1 MASSSSASSLF
12 ATECVLYSIAS
23 SSSLVGSM
31 GLTTVAAPSS
41 TSALFT
47 FKGVS
52 DPSFHSVSAIPTSP
66 NPAISGTGGLV
77 FQLENNKATLNVFSW
92 QRDHP
97 LQRIILPSKLSCIA
111 CSPNGELVAGGSFD
125 GRIFLW
131 QIATGDLLASFDA
144 HYRSVTVLKWT
155 LDGAGLVTGSED
167 ARILAWSLAGLLAP
181 HDQTSSSI
189 TSSEHNPTPYC
200 TLADHNLAITDLHI
214 SGGRFPHQITILSS
228 SADASV
234 KLWDLRTRSLLST
247 FVFEQPIHRVVL
259 DCTER
264 FFFAATSPTSSD
276 NLVYRIDLFRK
287 RDASSRMVETKVASS
302 GSQFDFV
309 TEELRGA
316 TSVEAY
322 GFGTSA
328 GPMTERIPS
337 ANDTAGRAA
346 ASGSSII
353 SIREP
358 ISSMCLSC
366 NSTSLLVG
374 SLAGN
379 LYVIDVSN
387 SQILRTVSLLG
398 NAKASAITG
407 KNAVTNLLVLPKP
420 RDLLG
425 HWETGT
431 SSGAGS
437 TINGSGGAGHGAGAS
452 ANIPVRPVSNF
463 SRHVLASEEDRLATP
478 YLTRIA
484 GGSATANFADD
495 GIDNFIDPE
504 WDSNLVSDDLLGS
517 YSSSLALRSSGAAGA
532 QAGTSSSLAAAAAA
546 KSSQEA
552 ERLDRENRLLRSQL
566 QQAKAINDEMWS
578 RLVQDRLSASQ
589 VDVAANE

>member
-1 MASSSSASSLF
+1 MASSSSAASLF
-12 ATECVLYSIAS
+12 ATECLLYSTAS

-52 DPSFHSVSAIPTSP
+52 DPAFHSVSAISTSP

-155 LDGAGLVTGSED
+155 SDGAGLVTGSED
-167 ARILAWSLAGLLAP
+167 ARILVWSLAGLLAP

-214 SGGRFPHQITILSS
+214 SSGRFPHQLTILSS
-228 SADASV
+228 SSDATV

-247 FVFEQPIHRVVL
+247 FVFEQPIHRVTL

-287 RDASSRMVETKVASS
+287 RDASSRMVETQQAST
-302 GSQFDFV
+302 GTQFDFV
-309 TEELRGA
+309 SEELRGA
-316 TSVEAY
+316 SSIEAY
-322 GFGTSA
+322 GFGSGA
-328 GPMTERIPS
+328 GPTTERIPS
-337 ANDTAGRAA
+337 ANDATGRAA
-346 ASGSSII
+346 AIGSSII

-358 ISSMCLSC
+358 ISSICLST
-366 NSTSLLVG
+366 NSTTLLVG

-379 LYVIDVSN
+379 LFVIDVSN

-407 KNAVTNLLVLPKP
+407 KNAVTNLAVLPKP

-425 HWETGT
+425 HWETASSSGAGASMNG

-437 TINGSGGAGHGAGAS
+437 AGAPG
-452 ANIPVRPVSNF
+452 NIPVRPVANF
-463 SRHVLASEEDRLATP
+463 SRHVLASEEDRLSTP
-478 YLTRIA
+478 YLTRISGSSA
-484 GGSATANFADD
+484 TGNFDDGGGDSFIDPVWDSSLVSDELFGGYALSSQPASATAPSASVVN
-495 GIDNFIDPE
+495 
-504 WDSNLVSDDLLGS
+504 
-517 YSSSLALRSSGAAGA
+517 A
-532 QAGTSSSLAAAAAA
+532 QAA
-546 KSSQEA
+546 KET
-552 ERLDRENRLLRSQL
+552 ERLDRENKLLRSQL

-589 VDVAANE
+589 VDVAASD

>member
-1 MASSSSASSLF
+1 MASSSSSSSLF
-12 ATECVLYSIAS
+12 ATECLLYSTAS
-23 SSSLVGSM
+23 SSSLVGSV

-52 DPSFHSVSAIPTSP
+52 DPASHSVSAIPTSP

-111 CSPNGELVAGGSFD
+111 CSPNGELVAGGSYD

-131 QIATGDLLASFDA
+131 QIATGDLVASFDA

-155 LDGAGLVTGSED
+155 SDGAALVTGSED
-167 ARILAWSLAGLLAP
+167 ARILVWSLAGLLAP

-214 SGGRFPHQITILSS
+214 SSGRFPHQITILSS
-228 SADASV
+228 SSDASV
-234 KLWDLRTRSLLST
+234 KLWDLRTRSLLSS
-247 FVFEQPIHRVVL
+247 FVFEQPMHRVAL

-264 FFFAATSPTSSD
+264 FFFAATSPSSSH

-287 RDASSRMVETKVASS
+287 RDASSRLVETKTSTT
-302 GSQFDFV
+302 GTQFDFV
-309 TEELRGA
+309 SEELRGA
-316 TSVEAY
+316 SSVEAH
-322 GFGTSA
+322 GFGSTS
-328 GPMTERIPS
+328 GPTTERIPS
-337 ANDTAGRAA
+337 TTEAA
-346 ASGSSII
+346 KAGSSII
-353 SIREP
+353 TIREP
-358 ISSMCLSC
+358 ISSMCLSLH
-366 NSTSLLVG
+366 STALLVG

-379 LYVIDVSN
+379 LYVVDVSN

-407 KNAVTNLLVLPKP
+407 KNAVTNLMVLPKP

-425 HWETGT
+425 HWET
-431 SSGAGS
+431 SGAG
-437 TINGSGGAGHGAGAS
+437 GAAQG
-452 ANIPVRPVSNF
+452 NIPVRPVANF
-463 SRHVLASEEDRLATP
+463 SRQVLTAEEDRLVTP
-478 YLTRIA
+478 YLTRI
-484 GGSATANFADD
+484 GGGMTALVDEG
-495 GIDNFIDPE
+495 GIDSFVNPE
-504 WDSNLVSDDLLGS
+504 WDSALVSDELLGRNGPS
-517 YSSSLALRSSGAAGA
+517 TPAAGTNSASSVNA
-532 QAGTSSSLAAAAAA
+532 QALN
-546 KSSQEA
+546 EA
-552 ERLDRENRLLRSQL
+552 ERLNRENKLLRTQL

-578 RLVQDRLSASQ
+578 RLVQDRLSNQ
-589 VDVAANE
+589 VAASE

>member
-1 MASSSSASSLF
+1 MASSSSSSSLF
-12 ATECVLYSIAS
+12 ATECLLYSTAS

-41 TSALFT
+41 TSALST

-52 DPSFHSVSAIPTSP
+52 DPAPHSVSAIPTSP

-111 CSPNGELVAGGSFD
+111 SSPNGELVAGGSYD

-131 QIATGDLLASFDA
+131 QIATGDLVASFDA

-155 LDGAGLVTGSED
+155 SDGAALVTGSED
-167 ARILAWSLAGLLAP
+167 ARILVWSLAGLLAP

-214 SGGRFPHQITILSS
+214 SSGRFPHQTTILSS
-228 SADASV
+228 STDASV
-234 KLWDLRTRSLLST
+234 KLWDLRTRSLLSS
-247 FVFEQPIHRVVL
+247 FVFEQPIHRVAL

-264 FFFAATSPTSSD
+264 FFLAATSPSSSH

-287 RDASSRMVETKVASS
+287 RDASSRLVETKTSTT
-302 GSQFDFV
+302 GTQFDFV
-309 TEELRGA
+309 SEGLRGA
-316 TSVEAY
+316 ASVEAH
-322 GFGTSA
+322 GFGSSA
-328 GPMTERIPS
+328 GPTTERIS
-337 ANDTAGRAA
+337 TEAA
-346 ASGSSII
+346 KAGSSII
-353 SIREP
+353 IIREP
-358 ISSMCLSC
+358 ISSMCLSL
-366 NSTSLLVG
+366 NSTALLVG

-407 KNAVTNLLVLPKP
+407 KNAVTNLMVLPKP

-425 HWETGT
+425 HWETSSAG
-431 SSGAGS
+431 SGAG
-437 TINGSGGAGHGAGAS
+437 G
-452 ANIPVRPVSNF
+452 NIPVRPVANF
-463 SRHVLASEEDRLATP
+463 GRQVLSAEEHRLATP
-478 YLTRIA
+478 YLTRI
-484 GGSATANFADD
+484 GGGATALFDD
-495 GIDNFIDPE
+495 ESVDEFIDPE
-504 WDSNLVSDDLLGS
+504 WDSALVSDELLGRNVGS
-517 YSSSLALRSSGAAGA
+517 TPAAGA
-532 QAGTSSSLAAAAAA
+532 TSASTVNAQALN
-546 KSSQEA
+546 EA
-552 ERLDRENRLLRSQL
+552 ERLNRENKLLRTQL

-578 RLVQDRLSASQ
+578 RLIQDRLSSQ
-589 VDVAANE
+589 VAASE

>member
-1 MASSSSASSLF
+1 MASSSSAASLF
-12 ATECVLYSIAS
+12 ATECLLYSTAS

-52 DPSFHSVSAIPTSP
+52 DPAFHSVSAIPTSP

-144 HYRSVTVLKWT
+144 HFRSVTVLRWT
-155 LDGAGLVTGSED
+155 SDGAGLVTGSED
-167 ARILAWSLAGLLAP
+167 ARILVWSLAGLLAP

-200 TLADHNLAITDLHI
+200 TLADHTLAITDLHI
-214 SGGRFPHQITILSS
+214 SSGRFPHQVTILSS
-228 SADASV
+228 SSDKSV
-234 KLWDLRTRSLLST
+234 KLWDLRTRSLLSSL
-247 FVFEQPIHRVVL
+247 VFEQPIHRVAL

-264 FFFAATSPTSSD
+264 FFFAATSPTSSA

-287 RDASSRMVETKVASS
+287 RDASSRMVETQHAST
-302 GSQFDFV
+302 GTQYDFV
-309 TEELRGA
+309 SEELRGA
-316 TSVEAY
+316 SSIEAY
-322 GFGTSA
+322 GFGTGA
-328 GPMTERIPS
+328 GPTTERIPS
-337 ANDTAGRAA
+337 VNDAAGRAA
-346 ASGSSII
+346 ANGSSIAA
-353 SIREP
+353 IREP
-358 ISSMCLSC
+358 ISSICLST
-366 NSTSLLVG
+366 NSTTLLVG

-379 LYVIDVSN
+379 LFVIDVSN

-407 KNAVTNLLVLPKP
+407 KNAVTNLAVLPKP

-425 HWETGT
+425 HWETAS
-431 SSGAGS
+431 SSGAGAS
-437 TINGSGGAGHGAGAS
+437 MNGANRAASGGAPG
-452 ANIPVRPVSNF
+452 NIPVRPIVNF
-463 SRHVLASEEDRLATP
+463 SRHVLASEEDRLSTP
-478 YLTRIA
+478 YLTRIS
-484 GGSATANFADD
+484 GSSATGNFDD
-495 GIDNFIDPE
+495 GGVDSFIDPE
-504 WDSNLVSDDLLGS
+504 WDSSLVSDELYAL
-517 YSSSLALRSSGAAGA
+517 SSQPASATAPSASVVNA
-532 QAGTSSSLAAAAAA
+532 QAARET
-546 KSSQEA
+546 
-552 ERLDRENRLLRSQL
+552 ERLDRENKLLRSQL

-589 VDVAANE
+589 VDVAASD

>member
-1 MASSSSASSLF
+1 MASSSSAASLF
-12 ATECVLYSIAS
+12 ATECLLYSTAS

-41 TSALFT
+41 TSAFFT

-52 DPSFHSVSAIPTSP
+52 DPAFHSVSIVPTSP

-77 FQLENNKATLNVFSW
+77 LQLENNKAVLNIFSW
-92 QRDHP
+92 QRDHL

-111 CSPNGELVAGGSFD
+111 CSPNGELVAGGSYD

-131 QIATGDLLASFDA
+131 QIASGDLLASFDA

-155 LDGAGLVTGSED
+155 SDGAGLVTGSED
-167 ARILAWSLAGLLAP
+167 ARILVWSLAGLLAP

-189 TSSEHNPTPYC
+189 TSSEHNPAPYC

-214 SGGRFPHQITILSS
+214 SSGRFPHQVMILSS
-228 SADASV
+228 SSDASV
-234 KLWDLRTRSLLST
+234 KLWHLQTRSLLST

-264 FFFAATSPTSSD
+264 FFFAATSPTSSH

-287 RDASSRMVETKVASS
+287 RDTSSRMVEITQASS

-309 TEELRGA
+309 TEELRGVS
-316 TSVEAY
+316 SVEAY
-322 GFGTSA
+322 GFGSAA
-328 GPMTERIPS
+328 GPTTERIPS
-337 ANDTAGRAA
+337 VNDAAARAA
-346 ASGSSII
+346 ANGSSII

-358 ISSMCLSC
+358 ISSMCLSA

-374 SLAGN
+374 GLAGN
-379 LYVIDVSN
+379 LFVIDVSN

-407 KNAVTNLLVLPKP
+407 KNAVTNLVVLPKP

-425 HWETGT
+425 HWETPS

-437 TINGSGGAGHGAGAS
+437 SMNGSGGASGAS
-452 ANIPVRPVSNF
+452 ASSSIPVRPIASSF
-463 SRHVLASEEDRLATP
+463 SHHVLASEEDRLSKP
-478 YLTRIA
+478 YLTRISGSNA
-484 GGSATANFADD
+484 GATFDESSVD
-495 GIDNFIDPE
+495 SFIDPE
-504 WDSNLVSDDLLGS
+504 WDSNLVSHELLARS
-517 YSSSLALRSSGAAGA
+517 ALSSF
-532 QAGTSSSLAAAAAA
+532 TSSQTPSDAPTSTSAINARTA
-546 KSSQEA
+546 QEA
-552 ERLDRENRLLRSQL
+552 ERLQKENKLLRSQL
-566 QQAKAINDEMWS
+566 NQAKAINDEMWS
-578 RLVQDRLSASQ
+578 RLVQDRLSTNH
-589 VDVAANE
+589 VDVGASD

>member
-1 MASSSSASSLF
+1 
-12 ATECVLYSIAS
+12 
-23 SSSLVGSM
+23 M

-47 FKGVS
+47 FKGVTH
-52 DPSFHSVSAIPTSP
+52 PAFHSVSAIPTSP
-66 NPAISGTGGLV
+66 NPAISGTGGLI

-155 LDGAGLVTGSED
+155 GDGAGLATGSED
-167 ARILAWSLAGLLAP
+167 ARILVWSLAGLLAP
-181 HDQTSSSI
+181 HDQTGSSI

-214 SGGRFPHQITILSS
+214 SSGRFPHQLTILSS
-228 SADASV
+228 SSDASV

-247 FVFEQPIHRVVL
+247 FVFEQPIHRVAL

-264 FFFAATSPTSSD
+264 FFFAATSPSSSD
-276 NLVYRIDLFRK
+276 SLVYRIDLFRK
-287 RDASSRMVETKVASS
+287 RDASSRVVETQHASS
-302 GSQFDFV
+302 GTQFDFV
-309 TEELRGA
+309 SEQLRGA
-316 TSVEAY
+316 SSIEAY
-322 GFGTSA
+322 GFGSGS
-328 GPMTERIPS
+328 GPTTERIPS
-337 ANDTAGRAA
+337 VNHAADRAA
-346 ASGSSII
+346 ANGSSII

-358 ISSMCLSC
+358 ISSICLST
-366 NSTSLLVG
+366 NSTTLLVG

-379 LYVIDVSN
+379 LFVIDVSN

-407 KNAVTNLLVLPKP
+407 KNAVTNLAVLPKP

-425 HWETGT
+425 HWETASSSGAGASMNG

-437 TINGSGGAGHGAGAS
+437 AGAQ
-452 ANIPVRPVSNF
+452 ANIPVRPIANF
-463 SRHVLASEEDRLATP
+463 SRHVLASEEDRLSTP
-478 YLTRIA
+478 YLSRISSS
-484 GGSATANFADD
+484 SATGNFGD
-495 GIDNFIDPE
+495 GGVDSFIDPE
-504 WDSNLVSDDLLGS
+504 WDSNLVSDELLGG
-517 YSSSLALRSSGAAGA
+517 YALSSALSTLPASGTVTSASAASA
-532 QAGTSSSLAAAAAA
+532 QAARET
-546 KSSQEA
+546 
-552 ERLDRENRLLRSQL
+552 ERLDRENKLLRSQL

-589 VDVAANE
+589 HVAASESN

>member
-12 ATECVLYSIAS
+12 ATECLLYSTAS

-31 GLTTVAAPSS
+31 GLTTVAVPSS

-52 DPSFHSVSAIPTSP
+52 DPSFHSVSVIPTSP

-111 CSPNGELVAGGSFD
+111 CSSNGELVAGGSFD

-144 HYRSVTVLKWT
+144 HYRSITVIKWT
-155 LDGAGLVTGSED
+155 PDGASLVTGSED
-167 ARILAWSLAGLLAP
+167 SRILVWSLAGLLAP

-200 TLADHNLAITDLHI
+200 SLADHNLAITDLHI
-214 SGGRFPHQITILSS
+214 SGGRFPHQTTILSS

-247 FVFEQPIHRVVL
+247 FIFEQPIHRVAL

-264 FFFAATSPTSSD
+264 FFFAATSPSSTD

-287 RDASSRMVETKVASS
+287 RDASSRMVETKTATS

-322 GFGTSA
+322 GFGSGA
-328 GPMTERIPS
+328 GSTTERIPS
-337 ANDTAGRAA
+337 SNDAAGRAA
-346 ASGSSII
+346 ANGSSII

-358 ISSMCLSC
+358 ISSICLSS

-374 SLAGN
+374 SLAGK

-387 SQILRTVSLLG
+387 SQTIREVSLLG

-407 KNAVTNLLVLPKP
+407 KNAVTNLMVIPKP

-425 HWETGT
+425 HWETST
-431 SSGAGS
+431 SSVAGS
-437 TINGSGGAGHGAGAS
+437 AMNGSGGAGSSAAP
-452 ANIPVRPVSNF
+452 ANIPVRPIANF

-484 GGSATANFADD
+484 GGSATANF
-495 GIDNFIDPE
+495 GEGEIDSFIDPE

-517 YSSSLALRSSGAAGA
+517 YSSAAGLQALSASGAGA
-532 QAGTSSSLAAAAAA
+532 PQSSSRMQDA
-546 KSSQEA
+546 KEA
-552 ERLDRENRLLRSQL
+552 ERMNRENKLLRSQL

-578 RLVQDRLSASQ
+578 RLVQDRLSAS
-589 VDVAANE
+589 

>member
-1 MASSSSASSLF
+1 MASSSSAASLF
-12 ATECVLYSIAS
+12 ATECLLYSTAS

-52 DPSFHSVSAIPTSP
+52 DPAFHSVSIVPTSP

-77 FQLENNKATLNVFSW
+77 LQLENNKAVLNIFSW
-92 QRDHP
+92 QRDHL

-111 CSPNGELVAGGSFD
+111 CSANGDLVAGGSYD

-131 QIATGDLLASFDA
+131 QIASGDLLASFDA

-155 LDGAGLVTGSED
+155 SDGAGLVTGSED
-167 ARILAWSLAGLLAP
+167 ARILVWSLAGLLAP

-214 SGGRFPHQITILSS
+214 SNGRFPHQVMILSS
-228 SADASV
+228 SSDASV
-234 KLWDLRTRSLLST
+234 KLWHLPTRSLLST
-247 FVFEQPIHRVVL
+247 FVFEEPIHRVAL

-264 FFFAATSPTSSD
+264 FFFAATSPTSSH

-287 RDASSRMVETKVASS
+287 RDTSSRMVETTQATS

-309 TEELRGA
+309 TEELRGVS
-316 TSVEAY
+316 SVEAY
-322 GFGTSA
+322 GFGSAA
-328 GPMTERIPS
+328 GPTTERIPS
-337 ANDTAGRAA
+337 VNDAAARAA
-346 ASGSSII
+346 ANGSSII

-358 ISSMCLSC
+358 ISSMCLSAS
-366 NSTSLLVG
+366 STSLLVG
-374 SLAGN
+374 GLAGN
-379 LYVIDVSN
+379 LIVIDVSN

-407 KNAVTNLLVLPKP
+407 KNAVTNLVVLPKP

-425 HWETGT
+425 HWETSS

-437 TINGSGGAGHGAGAS
+437 SMNGSGGASGAGAS
-452 ANIPVRPVSNF
+452 GNIPVRPIASSF
-463 SRHVLASEEDRLATP
+463 SHHVLASEEDRLSKP
-478 YLTRIA
+478 YLTRISGSNA
-484 GGSATANFADD
+484 GAMFDESSVDS
-495 GIDNFIDPE
+495 FINPE
-504 WDSNLVSDDLLGS
+504 WDSNLVSDELLARS
-517 YSSSLALRSSGAAGA
+517 ALSSFTSSQAPSGAPTSTSAINA
-532 QAGTSSSLAAAAAA
+532 QTA
-546 KSSQEA
+546 QEA
-552 ERLDRENRLLRSQL
+552 ERLQKENKLLRSQL
-566 QQAKAINDEMWS
+566 NQAKAINDEMWS
-578 RLVQDRLSASQ
+578 RLVQDRLSANH
-589 VDVAANE
+589 VDVGASD

>member
-1 MASSSSASSLF
+1 MASSSSAKSLF
-12 ATECVLYSIAS
+12 ATECLLYSVAS

-31 GLTTVAAPSS
+31 GLTTVDAPSS

-77 FQLENNKATLNVFSW
+77 FQLENNKANLNVFSW

-97 LQRIILPSKLSCIA
+97 LQRIILPQKLSCIA
-111 CSPNGELVAGGSFD
+111 ASPNGDLLAGGSFD

-155 LDGAGLVTGSED
+155 SDGAGLVTGSED
-167 ARILAWSLAGLLAP
+167 SRILVWSLAGLLAP

-228 SADASV
+228 SADSSV

-247 FVFEQPIHRVVL
+247 FVFEQPMHRVAL

-264 FFFAATSPTSSD
+264 FFFAATSPNASD
-276 NLVYRIDLFRK
+276 NLIYRIDLFRK
-287 RDASSRMVETKVASS
+287 RDASSRMVETKVACN

-322 GFGTSA
+322 GFGSGA
-328 GPMTERIPS
+328 GPTTERIPS

-346 ASGSSII
+346 ANGSSII

-358 ISSMCLSC
+358 ISSICLTSS
-366 NSTSLLVG
+366 STHLLVG
-374 SLAGN
+374 SLAGW

-387 SQILRTVSLLG
+387 SQIIRSVSLLG

-407 KNAVTNLLVLPKP
+407 KNAVTNLMVLPKP

-425 HWETGT
+425 HWET
-431 SSGAGS
+431 SSASGS
-437 TINGSGGAGHGAGAS
+437 SALNGSGGAGSAS
-452 ANIPVRPVSNF
+452 NPANIPVRPIANF
-463 SRHVLASEEDRLATP
+463 SRQVLASEEDRLATP

-484 GGSATANFADD
+484 GGSATASFGEGGVDS
-495 GIDNFIDPE
+495 FIDTE
-504 WDSNLVSDDLLGS
+504 WDSNLVSADLLGAGS
-517 YSSSLALRSSGAAGA
+517 GLHSLGAPGA
-532 QAGTSSSLAAAAAA
+532 QAGMSSTRIQDT
-546 KSSQEA
+546 QEA
-552 ERLDRENRLLRSQL
+552 ERLARENKLLRCQL

-578 RLVQDRLSASQ
+578 RLVQDRLSSNAVGVTSS
-589 VDVAANE
+589 D

>member
-1 MASSSSASSLF
+1 
-12 ATECVLYSIAS
+12 
-23 SSSLVGSM
+23 M

-66 NPAISGTGGLV
+66 NPAISGSGGLV

-155 LDGAGLVTGSED
+155 PDGAGLVTGSED
-167 ARILAWSLAGLLAP
+167 ARILVWSLAGLLAP

-214 SGGRFPHQITILSS
+214 SGGCFPHQTTILSS
-228 SADASV
+228 STDASV

-247 FVFEQPIHRVVL
+247 FVFEQPIHSVVL

-264 FFFAATSPTSSD
+264 FFFAATSSTSSD
-276 NLVYRIDLFRK
+276 NLIYRIDLFRK
-287 RDASSRMVETKVASS
+287 RDASSRMVETKVAST

-316 TSVEAY
+316 SSIEAY
-322 GFGTSA
+322 AFGNGA
-328 GPMTERIPS
+328 GPTTERIPS
-337 ANDTAGRAA
+337 ANDAAGRSAA
-346 ASGSSII
+346 NGSSII
-353 SIREP
+353 SVREP
-358 ISSMCLSC
+358 VSSMCLSS

-407 KNAVTNLLVLPKP
+407 KNAVTNLMVLPKP

-425 HWETGT
+425 HWETST

-437 TINGSGGAGHGAGAS
+437 AMNGSGGAGSS
-452 ANIPVRPVSNF
+452 AAPGNIPVRPISNF

-484 GGSATANFADD
+484 GGSATANFGEDE
-495 GIDNFIDPE
+495 IDSFIDPE

-517 YSSSLALRSSGAAGA
+517 YATHSTGASGTGATGSSSISAAQTA
-532 QAGTSSSLAAAAAA
+532 QES
-546 KSSQEA
+546 
-552 ERLDRENRLLRSQL
+552 ERLSRENKLLRSQL

-578 RLVQDRLSASQ
+578 RLVQDRLSANQ
-589 VDVAANE
+589 TNVAASD

>member
-1 MASSSSASSLF
+1 
-12 ATECVLYSIAS
+12 
-23 SSSLVGSM
+23 M

-155 LDGAGLVTGSED
+155 SDGAGLVTGSED
-167 ARILAWSLAGLLAP
+167 ARILVWSLAGLLAP

-200 TLADHNLAITDLHI
+200 TLADHNLAITDVHI
-214 SGGRFPHQITILSS
+214 SGGRFPHQVTILSS

-287 RDASSRMVETKVASS
+287 RDASSRMVETKVAST

-316 TSVEAY
+316 TSIEAY
-322 GFGTSA
+322 GFGSGA
-328 GPMTERIPS
+328 GPTTERIPS
-337 ANDTAGRAA
+337 ASDAAGRAA
-346 ASGSSII
+346 ANGSSII

-358 ISSMCLSC
+358 ISSMCLST

-407 KNAVTNLLVLPKP
+407 KNAVTNLMVLPKP

-425 HWETGT
+425 HWETS
-431 SSGAGS
+431 SSGAAS
-437 TINGSGGAGHGAGAS
+437 AINGSGGAGSGGAS
-452 ANIPVRPVSNF
+452 ANIPVRPVANF

-478 YLTRIA
+478 YLTRIT
-484 GGSATANFADD
+484 GGSATANFGADE
-495 GIDNFIDPE
+495 IDSFIDPA
-504 WDSNLVSDDLLGS
+504 WDSSLVSDDLLGS
-517 YSSSLALRSSGAAGA
+517 SSSAAALQMLGAAGPA
-532 QAGTSSSLAAAAAA
+532 AGASSLAAQA
-546 KSSQEA
+546 SQDA
-552 ERLDRENRLLRSQL
+552 ERLERENRLLRSQL

-578 RLVQDRLSASQ
+578 RLVQDRLSANR
-589 VDVAANE
+589 VDVAASD

>member
-1 MASSSSASSLF
+1 
-12 ATECVLYSIAS
+12 
-23 SSSLVGSM
+23 M

-66 NPAISGTGGLV
+66 NPAISGTGGLI
-77 FQLENNKATLNVFSW
+77 FQLENNKATLNIFSW

-144 HYRSVTVLKWT
+144 HYRSVTVLKWIP
-155 LDGAGLVTGSED
+155 DGAGLVTGSED
-167 ARILAWSLAGLLAP
+167 ARVLVWSLAGLLAP

-214 SGGRFPHQITILSS
+214 SGGRFPHQVTILSS

-264 FFFAATSPTSSD
+264 FFFAATSPAASE
-276 NLVYRIDLFRK
+276 NLIYRIDLFRK
-287 RDASSRMVETKVASS
+287 KDASSRMVETKVSS
-302 GSQFDFV
+302 RGTQFDFV

-316 TSVEAY
+316 SSIEAF
-322 GFGTSA
+322 GFGSSA
-328 GPMTERIPS
+328 GPTTERIPS
-337 ANDTAGRAA
+337 VSDAAGRAA
-346 ASGSSII
+346 ANGSSII
-353 SIREP
+353 SIKEP
-358 ISSMCLSC
+358 ISSICLSSS
-366 NSTSLLVG
+366 STSLLVG
-374 SLAGN
+374 SLKGN
-379 LYVIDVSN
+379 LFVIDVSN
-387 SQILRTVSLLG
+387 SQIVRTVSLLG
-398 NAKASAITG
+398 NAKTSATTG
-407 KNAVTNLLVLPKP
+407 KNAVTNLIVLLKP

-425 HWETGT
+425 HWETASQSAGA
-431 SSGAGS
+431 SMNGAGGAGS
-437 TINGSGGAGHGAGAS
+437 AS
-452 ANIPVRPVSNF
+452 AAGSIPVRPIANF

-478 YLTRIA
+478 YYTRIA
-484 GGSATANFADD
+484 GSSATANF
-495 GIDNFIDPE
+495 DNGDVDSFIDPS
-504 WDSNLVSDDLLGS
+504 WDSHLVSDELLGS
-517 YSSSLALRSSGAAGA
+517 FVGVGSV
-532 QAGTSSSLAAAAAA
+532 AAAAGGA
-546 KSSQEA
+546 SQASTARAQESQDN
-552 ERLDRENRLLRSQL
+552 EKLSKENKLLRSQL

-578 RLVQDRLSASQ
+578 RLVQDRLNASS
-589 VDVAANE
+589 

>member
-12 ATECVLYSIAS
+12 ATECLLYSTAS

-41 TSALFT
+41 TSPLFT

-52 DPSFHSVSAIPTSP
+52 DPSFHSVSVIPTSP

-97 LQRIILPSKLSCIA
+97 LQRIILPSKLSCVA

-144 HYRSVTVLKWT
+144 HYRSITVIKWT
-155 LDGAGLVTGSED
+155 QDGAGLVTGSED
-167 ARILAWSLAGLLAP
+167 SRILVWSLAGLLAP

-200 TLADHNLAITDLHI
+200 SLADHNLGITDLHV

-247 FVFEQPIHRVVL
+247 FIFQQSIHRVHL

-264 FFFAATSPTSSD
+264 FFFAATSPDSND
-276 NLVYRIDLFRK
+276 NLIYRIDLFRK

-302 GSQFDFV
+302 GTQFDFV

-322 GFGTSA
+322 GFGSGA
-328 GPMTERIPS
+328 GSTTERIPS
-337 ANDTAGRAA
+337 VNDAADRATANR
-346 ASGSSII
+346 SSII

-358 ISSMCLSC
+358 ISSLCLSS

-374 SLAGN
+374 SLSGK

-387 SQILRTVSLLG
+387 SQIIRELSLLG
-398 NAKASAITG
+398 NAKTSAITG
-407 KNAVTNLLVLPKP
+407 KNAVTNLMVLPKP

-425 HWETGT
+425 HWETST

-437 TINGSGGAGHGAGAS
+437 AMNASGGAGPSATP
-452 ANIPVRPVSNF
+452 ANIPVRPIANF

-484 GGSATANFADD
+484 GGSATANF
-495 GIDNFIDPE
+495 GEGEVDNFIDPE
-504 WDSNLVSDDLLGS
+504 WDSNLVSNDLFGS
-517 YSSSLALRSSGAAGA
+517 YSSAVRLSAQGGSGVGGTQSSTQIQVA
-532 QAGTSSSLAAAAAA
+532 Q
-546 KSSQEA
+546 QA
-552 ERLDRENRLLRSQL
+552 ERLNRENKLLRSQL

-589 VDVAANE
+589 VQSAASY